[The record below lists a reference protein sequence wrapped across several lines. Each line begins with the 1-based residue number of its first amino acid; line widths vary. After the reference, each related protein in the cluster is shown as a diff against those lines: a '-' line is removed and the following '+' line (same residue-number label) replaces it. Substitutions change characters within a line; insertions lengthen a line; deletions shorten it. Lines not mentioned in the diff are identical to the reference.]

1 MTPPAASPP
10 GLPGRRRTSVCR
22 AGWRTVDDTG
32 PDGTDHPDRRD
43 DAGADVY
50 VYVNYMVRLP

>member
-1 MTPPAASPP
+1 MTAPAASPP

-32 PDGTDHPDRRD
+32 PDRMD